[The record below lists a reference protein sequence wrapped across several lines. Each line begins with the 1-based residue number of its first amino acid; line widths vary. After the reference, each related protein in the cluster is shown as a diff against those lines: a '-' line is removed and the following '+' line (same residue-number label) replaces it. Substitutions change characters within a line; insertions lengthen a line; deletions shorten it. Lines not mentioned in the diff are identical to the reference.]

1 MPHELEKG
9 THLLTRISNLD
20 YYLDIYTNNR
30 AYYRDTFEI
39 LADMEKQVA
48 NAEFGFLPKRIL
60 ISYKEEGDVKFLF
73 SHFEKESMGGLF
85 AVYEFNTT
93 IS

>member
-1 MPHELEKG
+1 M
-9 THLLTRISNLD
+9 TRISNLD

-39 LADMEKQVA
+39 LADLEKQVA

-60 ISYKEEGDVKFLF
+60 IPYKEEGDVKFLF
-73 SHFEKESMGGLF
+73 SHFEKESMGVLF